1 MEPTNVVR
9 RTVGR
14 FLNIIKKE
22 LYIMENGFRGYH
34 PYVVFFYYLC
44 TGFLIMYFKHPLFL
58 LIALILLIFIN
69 ISHDRGQALKKWT
82 IPLVVMSLFFIMLK
96 PFLVSRGTNILFYF
110 RGKQVTL
117 EALTYGVV
125 MALTI
130 VIILMMFIS
139 FNIVLNGNKFLFV
152 FSRILPKTAFLIML
166 TIRFIPLLKERYDE
180 IETVQQVKGKSLKAG
195 SLINRMKSGMNFMQ
209 ILLAWS
215 LEEAIQTADAMKAR
229 GYGTGKKSSYI
240 PYKIQGRDWASLI
253 LLTLL
258 FAICLFGG
266 SLGYG
271 KIVIYPE
278 LGTLQLYLLDW
289 ITFISMIL
297 LLAFPIIIEGRE
309 KVRWT
314 FSI

>member
-82 IPLVVMSLFFIMLK
+82 IPLVVMSLFFIMLN

-117 EALTYGVV
+117 EATLYGFV
-125 MALTI
+125 MALSIVTI
-130 VIILMMFIS
+130 LLMFIS
-139 FNIVLNGNKFLFV
+139 FNIVLNGNKFLFI
-152 FSRILPKTAFLIML
+152 FSRILPRTAFLIML
-166 TIRFIPLLKERYDE
+166 TLRFMPLFKERYEE
-180 IETVQQVKGKSLKAG
+180 IDMAQRVKGMTLAHG
-195 SLINRMKSGMNFMQ
+195 SLFKRMKNGLTFVQ
-209 ILLAWS
+209 ILFAWS
-215 LEEAIQTADAMKAR
+215 LEEALQTADAMKAR
-229 GYGTGKKSSYI
+229 GYGTGKTSSYI
-240 PYKIQGRDWASLI
+240 PYNMQARDWMSI
-253 LLTLL
+253 LYLTLL
-258 FAICLFGG
+258 FSLCLFSGY
-266 SLGYG
+266 LGYG

-278 LGTLQLYLLDW
+278 LGTLQFFALDW
-289 ITFISMIL
+289 VSFFSMIL
-297 LLAFPIIIEGRE
+297 LFSLPLHIEGRE
-309 KVRWT
+309 KLRWT
-314 FSI
+314 FSR